1 VNFSEFESKKEVRK
15 ASFDKG
21 LFDSIVETVKIDL
34 KYLGSVK
41 IDKYSARKVLTNYYD
56 VLRSLLEAMALK
68 EGYKVY
74 SHEAFVVFLKEKGED
89 NLSLKFDRYRKKRNK
104 VNYYGAAVSIEES
117 EDYSSDIQNMIE
129 VILKKYF

>member
-1 VNFSEFESKKEVRK
+1 MNFSEFESKKEVRK

-41 IDKYSARKVLTNYYD
+41 IDEYSARKVLTNYYD